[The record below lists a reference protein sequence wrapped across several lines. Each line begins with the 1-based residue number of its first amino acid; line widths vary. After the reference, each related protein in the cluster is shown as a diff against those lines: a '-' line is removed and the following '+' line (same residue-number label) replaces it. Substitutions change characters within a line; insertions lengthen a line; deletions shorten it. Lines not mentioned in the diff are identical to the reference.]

1 MYATVEY
8 WKDRIMCSSRDGSS
22 DHGLHD
28 MRPTF
33 SIHNS
38 VSDELS
44 STDQTGFL
52 LVKILYS
59 AFMYSQKKSSGGEES
74 SMMLLNSI
82 LTAVL

>member
-1 MYATVEY
+1 
-8 WKDRIMCSSRDGSS
+8 MCSSRDGSS

-28 MRPTF
+28 KRPTF
-33 SIHNS
+33 PIHNS

-59 AFMYSQKKSSGGEES
+59 AFIYSQKKSSEGEES